1 MTIVLA
7 DPDVSFRERL
17 KKQLEKIT
25 GVQVVG
31 ESSGSEETAA
41 MILNRKPDVAIL
53 NFSFRDGR
61 GIDVIRHIKRLMI
74 PPTIIIVTDDPTSS
88 DQTACLLAGADFF
101 IEKAMEGHKII
112 HTLRLLCAPPGRI
125 ERLGF
130 PIPARAH

>member
-25 GVQVVG
+25 GVQVLG
-31 ESSGSEETAA
+31 ESSGSEETTA

-53 NFSFRDGR
+53 NFSLRDGR
-61 GIDVIRHIKRLMI
+61 GIDVLRHIKRLMI
-74 PPTIIIVTDDPTSS
+74 PPTIIIVTDKPTRD
-88 DQTACLLAGADFF
+88 DQTACSLAGADFF
-101 IEKAMEGHKII
+101 LEKTPEGHKII

-125 ERLGF
+125 DTLGF
-130 PIPARAH
+130 PITASAD

>member
-31 ESSGSEETAA
+31 ESSRSEETTA

-53 NFSFRDGR
+53 NFSLRDGR
-61 GIDVIRHIKRLMI
+61 GIDVLRHIKRLMI
-74 PPTIIIVTDDPTSS
+74 PPTIIIVTDKPTRD
-88 DQTACLLAGADFF
+88 DQTACSLAGADFF
-101 IEKAMEGHKII
+101 LEKAPEGHKII
-112 HTLRLLCAPPGRI
+112 HTLRLLCTPPSQN

-130 PIPARAH
+130 PITALAD